1 MTDHSIPVT
10 EDELHAYVDNELPA
24 ERSAAVEAWLVS
36 HPADA
41 DRVRSWRAMTDAL
54 HAKYDHVADE
64 AVPPHLNINL
74 LSRPPRR
81 WAYALMAATLAAF
94 IVGGGAGYELR
105 GRSAQLSTF
114 TSLTRDALEA
124 HTLYVVEVR
133 HPVEVAGSDRS
144 HLQQWLSKRC
154 GYEVR
159 APELDATGLKLVGGR
174 LLPGPAGPASFLMYE
189 TASGERFTIYASKA
203 STEIAQMRY
212 TSDNGTGALFW
223 ADRGVGYV
231 VSGAGD
237 RQRLEQ
243 VARLVYDQNEKA
255 KL

>member
-1 MTDHSIPVT
+1 MTHTVPVT

-54 HAKYDHVADE
+54 HAKYDRIADE
-64 AVPPHLNINL
+64 AVPPHLNIDL

-81 WAYALMAATLAAF
+81 WAYALIAATLAAF
-94 IVGGGAGYELR
+94 VVGGGAGYELR

-114 TSLTRDALEA
+114 ASFTRDALEA

-133 HPVEVAGSDRS
+133 HPVEVAGSERS

-159 APELDATGLKLVGGR
+159 APELDTTGLKLVGGR

-212 TSDNGTGALFW
+212 ASENGTGALFW

-237 RQRLEQ
+237 RQRLEH

>member
-1 MTDHSIPVT
+1 MTHTVPVT

-54 HAKYDHVADE
+54 HAKYDRIADE
-64 AVPPHLNINL
+64 AVPPHLNIDL

-81 WAYALMAATLAAF
+81 WAYALIAATLAAF

-114 TSLTRDALEA
+114 ASFTRDALEA

-133 HPVEVAGSDRS
+133 HPVEVAGSERS

-159 APELDATGLKLVGGR
+159 APELDTTGLKLVGGR

-212 TSDNGTGALFW
+212 ASENGTGALFW

-237 RQRLEQ
+237 RQRLEH

>member
-1 MTDHSIPVT
+1 MTGHSIPVT

-24 ERSAAVEAWLVS
+24 ERRAAVEAWLVS

-54 HAKYDHVADE
+54 HAKYDRVADE
-64 AVPPHLNINL
+64 AVPPHLNIDL

-81 WAYALMAATLAAF
+81 WAYALIAATLAAF
-94 IVGGGAGYELR
+94 IVGGGVGYDLR
-105 GRSAQLSTF
+105 GRSAQSSTF
-114 TSLTRDALEA
+114 ASFTRDALEA

-133 HPVEVAGSDRS
+133 HPVEVAGSERT

-154 GYEVR
+154 GYEVT

-212 TSDNGTGALFW
+212 ASENGTGALFW
-223 ADRGVGYV
+223 ADRGVGFV